1 MPIKISHWGWDRAA
15 DSLKKLEANGP
26 TSSKATQADDEANDN
41 DNQMD
46 EDGDWQLR
54 RCQRV
59 WMTVCRDFGLLP
71 PLLFPLN
78 LIRFNYIPFVNT
90 YILRG
95 RHSTIYIIDTVP
107 WARIEY
113 HNFMPKKRWNLT
125 YSRLEKHYQQVE
137 LHPFVTLIINLR
149 TGENEQQW
157 PKTTVGWNAP
167 K

>member
-1 MPIKISHWGWDRAA
+1 
-15 DSLKKLEANGP
+15 
-26 TSSKATQADDEANDN
+26 
-41 DNQMD
+41 MD

-59 WMTVCRDFGLLP
+59 WMTVYVVILVSYP

-107 WARIEY
+107 
-113 HNFMPKKRWNLT
+113 
-125 YSRLEKHYQQVE
+125 
-137 LHPFVTLIINLR
+137 
-149 TGENEQQW
+149 
-157 PKTTVGWNAP
+157 
-167 K
+167 

>member
-1 MPIKISHWGWDRAA
+1 MGQHHRKRPKRMTRRTTTTTRWMRMGTGSCGVVSVCGWLYVVIL
-15 DSLKKLEANGP
+15 DSY
-26 TSSKATQADDEANDN
+26 
-41 DNQMD
+41 
-46 EDGDWQLR
+46 
-54 RCQRV
+54 
-59 WMTVCRDFGLLP
+59 P
-71 PLLFPLN
+71 PLLFPSN

-90 YILRG
+90 YIWRG